1 MSKKMRIEGRGS
13 REGETREEED
23 DENKRDGEKG
33 EKEVGVQG
41 RELREIFART
51 ERKESCS
58 CLMTTLY
65 IRISLR

>member
-1 MSKKMRIEGRGS
+1 MKIEGRGS

-23 DENKRDGEKG
+23 DENKRDGEKR

>member
-1 MSKKMRIEGRGS
+1 MRIEGRGS

>member
-13 REGETREEED
+13 RKGETREEED
-23 DENKRDGEKG
+23 DENKRDGEKR

>member
-1 MSKKMRIEGRGS
+1 MSKKMKIEGRGS

-23 DENKRDGEKG
+23 DENKRDGEKR